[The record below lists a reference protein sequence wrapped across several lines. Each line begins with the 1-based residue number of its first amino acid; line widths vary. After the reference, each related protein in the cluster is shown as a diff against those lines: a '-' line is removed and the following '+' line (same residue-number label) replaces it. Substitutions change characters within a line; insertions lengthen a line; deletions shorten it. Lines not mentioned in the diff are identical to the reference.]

1 MKIGYLLSKSQ
12 SVEPFILREIQD
24 VLDSGCS
31 VEAFSLKKGKVNNT
45 SNPSRL
51 VKTNV
56 AISILAPVHLII
68 GIAQSKRRLVNAL
81 YLAAKTKSFI
91 NLIIAIMMLSRFRQ
105 SNCELCIVCDNK
117 LFTAYYLH
125 LISDIPIIATLHANS
140 LPIQITYFLNISRR
154 TCKDNCYRYKVEDAT
169 CEKYKVESNRIYVN
183 KLPPDK
189 AYSDTRFDQFNIL
202 MVGRLTPRKGH
213 RVLFEALNIL
223 KDRSIRLIIVGSGN
237 LGIHSIAK
245 EYDLSNQ
252 LIHFESLSP
261 SQLCFFYD
269 TCDLVCIPSLHTVEE
284 GPEGIPVV
292 LIEAAYR
299 KIPVIATDCGA
310 ISEVIPN
317 KYWSKRMLKV
327 CKQLSYIV
335 TKNWI
340 QLKYYI
346 KMQKEMQP
354 REY

>member
-51 VKTNV
+51 VKTNI

-105 SNCELCIVCDNK
+105 SNCELIHVHFGDNK

-125 LISDIPIIATLHANS
+125 LISDIPIIATLHAHEFFTN
-140 LPIQITYFLNISRR
+140 PNHIFFKYITQRLAKII
-154 TCKDNCYRYKVEDAT
+154 VIAT
-169 CEKYKVESNRIYVN
+169 KWKMLLVREYKVESNRIYVN

-223 KDRSIRLIIVGSGN
+223 KDRFIRLIIVG
-237 LGIHSIAK
+237 
-245 EYDLSNQ
+245 
-252 LIHFESLSP
+252 
-261 SQLCFFYD
+261 
-269 TCDLVCIPSLHTVEE
+269 LVT
-284 GPEGIPVV
+284 
-292 LIEAAYR
+292 
-299 KIPVIATDCGA
+299 
-310 ISEVIPN
+310 
-317 KYWSKRMLKV
+317 
-327 CKQLSYIV
+327 
-335 TKNWI
+335 
-340 QLKYYI
+340 
-346 KMQKEMQP
+346 
-354 REY
+354 